1 MAMYNYQNMPYNGL
15 YGGLT
20 NGQYNYTPNYQNA
33 LQGQINGSILKVSG
47 INGVNAL
54 NLAPNTSVL
63 ALDETAPI
71 VWLVSA
77 DGAGYKT
84 PTPYDITPHKDQQEE
99 KQSNFEERLT
109 RLEQIV
115 NEQSDFKSN
124 EQNRAKLAKPS
135 NDSAD

>member
-1 MAMYNYQNMPYNGL
+1 MFNYQNMPYSNA
-15 YGGLT
+15 YGGFSG
-20 NGQYNYTPNYQNA
+20 NQYNYMPNSQNG
-33 LQGQINGSILKVSG
+33 LQRQIQGDILRVSG

-84 PTPYDITPHKDQQEE
+84 PTPYDITPHKDQQSAM
-99 KQSNFEERLT
+99 QSNFEERLT

-124 EQNRAKLAKPS
+124 EQNRVKRAKPT
-135 NDSAD
+135 NDSTD

>member
-1 MAMYNYQNMPYNGL
+1 MFNYQNFPYNNA
-15 YGGLT
+15 YGGF
-20 NGQYNYTPNYQNA
+20 NGNQYNYIPNSQNG
-33 LQGQINGSILKVSG
+33 LQRQIQGDILRVSG

-84 PTPYDITPHKDQQEE
+84 PTPYDITPHKDQQAAM
-99 KQSNFEERLT
+99 QSNFEERLT

-124 EQNRAKLAKPS
+124 EQNRTKRAKPT

>member
-1 MAMYNYQNMPYNGL
+1 MYNYPNVPYNSPYCGF
-15 YGGLT
+15 
-20 NGQYNYTPNYQNA
+20 NGNQYNYMANAQNGFQRA
-33 LQGQINGSILKVSG
+33 IQGEVLKVSG

-84 PTPYDITPHKDQQEE
+84 PTPYDITPHKDEQELKTNDIE
-99 KQSNFEERLT
+99 ARLS

-124 EQNRAKLAKPS
+124 EQNRAKRAKPT
-135 NDSAD
+135 NDSTD

>member
-15 YGGLT
+15 YGGST
-20 NGQYNYTPNYQNA
+20 NWQYNYTPNYQNA

-84 PTPYDITPHKDQQEE
+84 PTAYDIAPHKDQQELKTNDIE
-99 KQSNFEERLT
+99 TRLS

-124 EQNRAKLAKPS
+124 EQNRAKRSKPS

>member
-1 MAMYNYQNMPYNGL
+1 MFNYQNLPYNNA
-15 YGGLT
+15 YGGF
-20 NGQYNYTPNYQNA
+20 NGNQYNYIPNSQNG
-33 LQGQINGSILKVSG
+33 LQRQIQGDILRVSG

-77 DGAGYKT
+77 DSAGYKT
-84 PTPYDITPHKDQQEE
+84 PTPYDITPHKDQQAAM
-99 KQSNFEERLT
+99 QSNFEERLT
-109 RLEQIV
+109 RLEQMV

-124 EQNRAKLAKPS
+124 EQNRAKRAKPT

>member
-1 MAMYNYQNMPYNGL
+1 MFNYQNMPYSNA
-15 YGGLT
+15 YGGFSG
-20 NGQYNYTPNYQNA
+20 NQYNYMPNSQNG
-33 LQGQINGSILKVSG
+33 LQRQIQGDILRVSG

-84 PTPYDITPHKDQQEE
+84 PTPYDITPHKDQQSAM
-99 KQSNFEERLT
+99 QSNFEERLT

-124 EQNRAKLAKPS
+124 EQNRVKRAQPT
-135 NDSAD
+135 NDSTD

>member
-1 MAMYNYQNMPYNGL
+1 MFNYQNLPYNNA
-15 YGGLT
+15 YGGF
-20 NGQYNYTPNYQNA
+20 NGNQYNYIPNSQNG
-33 LQGQINGSILKVSG
+33 LQRQIQGDILRVSG

-84 PTPYDITPHKDQQEE
+84 PTPYDITPHKDEQAAM
-99 KQSNFEERLT
+99 QSNFEERLT

-124 EQNRAKLAKPS
+124 EQNRTKRAKPT